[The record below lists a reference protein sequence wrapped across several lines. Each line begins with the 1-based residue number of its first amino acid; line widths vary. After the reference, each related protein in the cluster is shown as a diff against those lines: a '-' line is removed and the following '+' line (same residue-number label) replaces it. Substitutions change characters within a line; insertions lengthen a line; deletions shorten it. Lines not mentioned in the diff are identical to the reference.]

1 MHMQIQQALEDT
13 CTSIGHDSRAR
24 SDTQTSVIVED
35 EHLVD
40 LDVLYARLNTT
51 PDNGLTG
58 TQARNLYEMNG
69 PNAITPLHQRSE
81 IGKFLRH
88 LVGGFSLLLLAAS
101 ALSFVAFG
109 IQYAKDTKDNV
120 VDNLFLG
127 IILLA
132 LVLVTG
138 GFTYYQEA
146 KSEKIVKSFI
156 KLAPKRAR
164 VLREG
169 ELYEVPVEELVVGD
183 IVDVTSGDIVPADI
197 RIIRN
202 NGLKVDNSS
211 LTGES
216 EPQARSEKSA
226 DLNPL
231 ESKNMAFFS
240 TYAVEGNCRGVVV
253 RTGDRTK
260 MGAIARVTGMTSG
273 EKSPLAIEINHFIT
287 FITLFAV
294 IFGVMFFIMAVVKGH
309 DALSAFIYLIGI
321 ITANVPE
328 GLLPTLTVCLTLT
341 AQRMKSKNCLLH
353 KLEAV
358 ETLGSTSVIC
368 TDKTG
373 TLTENKMS
381 VAHLWYNMRM
391 HDAIRAD
398 NGDISMAA
406 QRPASKGWEAL
417 TRVMCLCSRAVFEEN
432 QDHIAVRDRKCN
444 GDASESALLKYF
456 ESEWGNAKEFR
467 NWYPKVHEVPFNSNN
482 KYQLSIHEQAI
493 HRSGHILVIKGAPE
507 KIIDQC
513 STFINVNEEEVQI
526 DDGFIASFT
535 ETHTRL
541 ANQGERVF
549 GFAHKFLDPDEFPE
563 GCEFDRIDRLL
574 NNLCFVGVVSLMDP
588 PRAAVPAAVASCRRA
603 GIKVIMVTGD
613 HPNTAKAIGRAVGI
627 ISPGVRTTDE
637 VAPVDGEPQA
647 IVVHGTDLARMKDY
661 DIDAI
666 LQNHS
671 EIIFARTLPEQKL
684 RIVEGCQRVG
694 WVVAVTGD
702 GVNDAPAL
710 RKANIGI
717 AMGITG
723 TEVAKQVA
731 DMILLDDNF
740 ASIVSA
746 IEEGRLLFDN
756 LKKTISY
763 ALTANIPELTPFLFF
778 ILAGIPL
785 PIGSIA
791 IVLICIGS
799 DIVPAISLAYETA
812 ESRLMERKPRN
823 SVTDRLASH
832 ALIFQAYGQSG
843 MIESAAGFLT
853 YFVVMGESGFM
864 PSTLLG
870 LSVAWNDPTANVQDS
885 FGQDWTYEN
894 RKNLEY
900 TCYTAF
906 FVSIVVSQ
914 WVNLII
920 CKTRRNSFFEQTRQ
934 INYYTVF
941 ALMIAT
947 GLAVLLAYCS
957 EIGTYLAF
965 REIRLEW
972 WFVPISF
979 AIFLFVYDEL
989 RKHLVRMFTNSFLER
1004 MLTEPC
1010 HQAGA
1015 ATLAAEAP
1023 KLHSNGPKCQ
1033 ELGWSCIPL
1042 ALETYDNWGKEAH
1055 DTFSRLESYL
1065 AIHQTSPKSPV
1076 VIEIDGRLNRALVRS
1091 IVRAILARELLPS

>member
-51 PDNGLTG
+51 PDNGLTE
-58 TQARNLYEMNG
+58 TQASDLYEMNG
-69 PNAITPLHQRSE
+69 PNAITPLHQRSD
-81 IGKFLRH
+81 IVKFLRH

-101 ALSFVAFG
+101 ALSFVAYG
-109 IQYAKDTKDNV
+109 IQYAGGTEDNV

-127 IILLA
+127 LILLA

-169 ELYEVPVEELVVGD
+169 ELYEVLVEELVVGD

-216 EPQARSEKSA
+216 EPQPRSDKSA
-226 DLNPL
+226 DLHPL

-253 RTGDRTK
+253 RTGDCTK

-273 EKSPLAIEINHFIT
+273 EKSPLAIEIDHFIT

-309 DALSAFIYLIGI
+309 KTLEAFIYLIGI

-341 AQRMKSKNCLLH
+341 AQRMKSRNCLLH

-381 VAHLWYNMRM
+381 VAHLWYNMQM

-406 QRPASKGWEAL
+406 QRSASKGWEAL

-444 GDASESALLKYF
+444 GDASEFMRSL
-456 ESEWGNAKEFR
+456 STPTINISC
-467 NWYPKVHEVPFNSNN
+467 PFMSRQ
-482 KYQLSIHEQAI
+482 YT
-493 HRSGHILVIKGAPE
+493 RSGHILVIKGAPE

-637 VAPVDGEPQA
+637 IAPLDGEPQA

-989 RKHLVRMFTNSFLER
+989 RKHLVRMFTN
-1004 MLTEPC
+1004 T
-1010 HQAGA
+1010 
-1015 ATLAAEAP
+1015 TLAAEAP